1 MKVDS
6 AQYEIQ
12 LNNQFFEDL
21 DATEVQKGKLTVQLT
36 VKKTLSEVYVIDS
49 KIEGFVIVPCDRCLD
64 EMELSISTTDQL
76 KVKLGE
82 DFSDD
87 GDIVVVPESDGYINL
102 AWFFYE
108 FIVLNIPMK
117 HVHAPGKCN
126 KGMMNKL
133 GKHLS
138 TSSNDESD
146 DMPVDMP
153 DDSIKDEGNESE
165 EIDPRWS
172 ELQKILD
179 NN

>member
-1 MKVDS
+1 
-6 AQYEIQ
+6 
-12 LNNQFFEDL
+12 
-21 DATEVQKGKLTVQLT
+21 
-36 VKKTLSEVYVIDS
+36 
-49 KIEGFVIVPCDRCLD
+49 
-64 EMELSISTTDQL
+64 
-76 KVKLGE
+76 
-82 DFSDD
+82 
-87 GDIVVVPESDGYINL
+87 
-102 AWFFYE
+102 
-108 FIVLNIPMK
+108 MK

-146 DMPVDMP
+146 DMPVDTP